1 MHIFGSD
8 FLFFQLWVKRLLF
21 RKEAKMKNGLKPK
34 EKLFCIYCCEYHSG
48 VTAAALAGYPLPKTA
63 CAKLLA
69 RKDIQNEI
77 SRLREGSAVT
87 PQEISSGYRL
97 LAFGDCTDAFRLLFC
112 DEAPDKGELEKM
124 NLLNISEIKRP
135 KNGGIE
141 IKFFDRLKALE
152 HLENTTSASKNDDA
166 LPFYDVIERSAA
178 AIRDDEDGS

>member
-1 MHIFGSD
+1 
-8 FLFFQLWVKRLLF
+8 
-21 RKEAKMKNGLKPK
+21 MKNGLKPK
-34 EKLFCIYCCEYHSG
+34 EKLFCIYCREYHSG
-48 VTAAALAGYPLPKTA
+48 VTAAALAGYPLPQITSA
-63 CAKLLA
+63 TLLA
-69 RKDIQNEI
+69 RKDIQSEI
-77 SRLREGSAVT
+77 ARLRETSAAS

-97 LAFGDCTDAFRLLFC
+97 LAFGDSTDAFRLLFC
-112 DEAPDKGELEKM
+112 DEAPDESELQKM

-152 HLENTTSASKNDDA
+152 HLENVSAVSQNDSA

>member
-1 MHIFGSD
+1 
-8 FLFFQLWVKRLLF
+8 
-21 RKEAKMKNGLKPK
+21 MKNGLKPK
-34 EKLFCIYCCEYHSG
+34 EKLFCIYCREYHSG
-48 VTAAALAGYPLPKTA
+48 VTAAALAGYPLPKIA
-63 CAKLLA
+63 SAKLLA

-97 LAFGDCTDAFRLLFC
+97 LAFGDYTDAFRLLFC
-112 DEAPDKGELEKM
+112 DEEPDKSELEKM

-152 HLENTTSASKNDDA
+152 HLESASVLSQNDSA